1 VDFKRG
7 QLRYFLAVAD
17 EGQITRAAAKLHIAQ
32 PALTQAIRQLESE
45 LGVALLERHARGV
58 TLTAAGEA
66 FLPKARTAVASEQA
80 AALSA
85 RTLSRSERGVLEIG
99 FVGPPPTISAPEL
112 FAAFT
117 AAHPHAELTFRDL
130 PFPRGR
136 TAGWLEDVDV
146 AFCHAPA
153 PDLRVETLAL
163 RAEPRTVVARATHPL
178 AQRGELQLAD
188 VLDETFVSYHPDVQ
202 PEWAGFHSLDDHRG
216 KPPRSMT
223 VDRAATSLQM
233 LGVMTA
239 RDAITTV
246 PLCDAKLVVQVMP
259 ALVALPV
266 LDASPAV
273 LSLAWLTENPNPLL
287 DALVAVAQALVTDDA
302 RPASDAQATSDAQ
315 PASRAR
321 PASGP

>member
-45 LGVALLERHARGV
+45 LGVELLERHARGV
-58 TLTAAGEA
+58 SLTPAGEA
-66 FLPKARTAVASEQA
+66 FLPKARAAVASEQA

-112 FAAFT
+112 FAAL
-117 AAHPHAELTFRDL
+117 ADAHPEAELSFRDL

-136 TAGWLEDVDV
+136 TATWLQDVDV

-153 PDLRVETLAL
+153 PDLRVEMLAL
-163 RAEPRTVVARATHPL
+163 RAEPRTVVAQAAHPL
-178 AQRGELQLAD
+178 AQRRELEVAD
-188 VLDETFVSYHPDVQ
+188 VLDETFVSYHPEVQ
-202 PEWAGFHSLDDHRG
+202 PDWAGFHSLDDHRG
-216 KPPRSMT
+216 EPPRSMT

-239 RDAITTV
+239 RRAITTV

-259 ALVALPV
+259 TLAALPV
-266 LDASPAV
+266 LDARPAM
-273 LSLAWLTENPNPLL
+273 LSLVWLTDSHNPLV
-287 DALVAVAQALVTDDA
+287 DALVAVARTLAPA
-302 RPASDAQATSDAQ
+302 GAPPEPGERPAAD
-315 PASRAR
+315 P
-321 PASGP
+321 

>member
-7 QLRYFLAVAD
+7 QLRYFLAVAE
-17 EGQITRAAAKLHIAQ
+17 EGQITRAATKLHIAQ

-45 LGVALLERHARGV
+45 LGVELLERHARGV
-58 TLTAAGEA
+58 TLTPAGEA
-66 FLPKARTAVASEQA
+66 FLPKARAAVASEQA

-85 RTLSRSERGVLEIG
+85 RTLSRSERGIIEIG

-112 FAAFT
+112 FAAF
-117 AAHPHAELTFRDL
+117 AKAHPDAELSFRDL

-136 TAGWLEDVDV
+136 TASWLENVDV

-153 PDLRVETLAL
+153 PDLRVEMLAL
-163 RAEPRTVVARATHPL
+163 RAETRTVVAQSAHRL
-178 AQRGELQLAD
+178 ASRGELEVAD
-188 VLDETFVSYHPDVQ
+188 VIDETFVSYHPDVQ

-216 KPPRSMT
+216 EPPRSMT

-239 RDAITTV
+239 RQAITTV
-246 PLCDAKLVVQVMP
+246 PLCDAKLVEQVMP

-266 LDASPAV
+266 IDARPAV
-273 LSLAWLTENPNPLL
+273 LSLVWRADNPNTLI
-287 DALVAVAQALVTDDA
+287 DALVAVARTIAADDA
-302 RPASDAQATSDAQ
+302 RPASDL
-315 PASRAR
+315 
-321 PASGP
+321 

>member
-1 VDFKRG
+1 MDFKRG
-7 QLRYFLAVAD
+7 QLRYFLAVAE

-85 RTLSRSERGVLEIG
+85 RTLSRNQRGVLEIG

-117 AAHPHAELTFRDL
+117 AAHPHAELSFQDL

-136 TAGWLEDVDV
+136 TATWLEDVDV

-163 RAEPRTVVARATHPL
+163 RAEPRTVVARASHPL
-178 AQRGELQLAD
+178 AQRAELALAD
-188 VLDETFVSYHPDVQ
+188 VLDETFVSYHPEVQ

-216 KPPRSMT
+216 KAPRSMT

-239 RDAITTV
+239 REAITTV

-266 LDASPAV
+266 LDAGPAV
-273 LSLAWLTENPNPLL
+273 LSLNWLTENPNPLL
-287 DALVAVAQALVTDDA
+287 DALVAVARTLVA
-302 RPASDAQATSDAQ
+302 AGPGPAADTRATSDAQ
-315 PASRAR
+315 PASD
-321 PASGP
+321 P

>member
-7 QLRYFLAVAD
+7 QLRYFLAVAE

-58 TLTAAGEA
+58 TLTAAGKA

-85 RTLSRSERGVLEIG
+85 RTLSRSQQGILQIG

-112 FAAFT
+112 FAAFA
-117 AAHPHAELTFRDL
+117 AAHPDSELSFHDL

-136 TAGWLEDVDV
+136 TATWLQEVDL

-153 PDLRVETLAL
+153 PDLSVEMLTL
-163 RAEPRTVVARATHPL
+163 RTEPRTVVAQSAHPL
-178 AQRGELQLAD
+178 AARSNLQVAH

-202 PEWAGFHSLDDHRG
+202 PHWAGFHSLDDHRG
-216 KPPRSMT
+216 EPPRSVT

-233 LGVMTA
+233 LGIMTT
-239 RDAITTV
+239 RRAITTV

-259 ALVALPV
+259 TLVALPV
-266 LDASPAV
+266 LDARPAV
-273 LSLAWLTENPNPLL
+273 LSIVWLADNPNPLI
-287 DALVAVAQALVTDDA
+287 DALVALA
-302 RPASDAQATSDAQ
+302 RTIAPDL
-315 PASRAR
+315 
-321 PASGP
+321 SGI

>member
-1 VDFKRG
+1 MDFKRG

-58 TLTAAGEA
+58 SLTAAGEA
-66 FLPKARTAVASEQA
+66 FLPKARAAVASEQA
-80 AALSA
+80 AARSA
-85 RTLSRSERGVLEIG
+85 RALSRSERGILEIG

-112 FAAFT
+112 FAAF
-117 AAHPHAELTFRDL
+117 AEAQPEAELSFQDL

-136 TAGWLEDVDV
+136 TATWLEEVDI

-153 PDLRVETLAL
+153 PDLRVEMLAL
-163 RAEPRTVVARATHPL
+163 RSEPRTVVVQRSHQLARG
-178 AQRGELQLAD
+178 AQLRVAD

-216 KPPRSMT
+216 GPPLSMT

-233 LGVMTA
+233 LGVMTT
-239 RDAITTV
+239 RRAITTV
-246 PLCDAKLVVQVMP
+246 PLCDAKLVEQVMP
-259 ALVALPV
+259 TLAALPI

-273 LSLAWLTENPNPLL
+273 LSLVWVPGGSNALL
-287 DALVAVAQALVTDDA
+287 DALLAVARSLAAPDL
-302 RPASDAQATSDAQ
+302 
-315 PASRAR
+315 
-321 PASGP
+321 

>member
-1 VDFKRG
+1 MDFKRG
-7 QLRYFLAVAD
+7 QLRYFLAVAE

-32 PALTQAIRQLESE
+32 PALTQAIRRLEAE
-45 LGVALLERHARGV
+45 LGVELLERHARGV

-66 FLPKARTAVASEQA
+66 FLPKARAAVASERA

-85 RTLSRSERGVLEIG
+85 RTLSRSEHGILHVG

-117 AAHPHAELTFRDL
+117 DAHPDAELSFQDL
-130 PFPRGR
+130 PFPRG
-136 TAGWLEDVDV
+136 TTSSWLEDVDV

-153 PDLRVETLAL
+153 PDPRVQTLAL
-163 RAEPRTVVARATHPL
+163 RAEPRTVVAQSAHPL
-178 AQRGELQLAD
+178 AARRQLVLAD

-202 PEWAGFHSLDDHRG
+202 PAWAGFHSLDDHRG
-216 KPPRSMT
+216 QPPRSMT

-239 RDAITTV
+239 RRAITTV

-259 ALVALPV
+259 TLVALPV
-266 LDASPAV
+266 LDASPAL
-273 LSLAWLTENPNPLL
+273 LSLVRLTDNPNPLVH
-287 DALVAVAQALVTDDA
+287 ALLAVARGLAGD
-302 RPASDAQATSDAQ
+302 P
-315 PASRAR
+315 
-321 PASGP
+321 